1 MRGPINGCVQMKFID
16 DISEDP
22 LIARPL
28 VNVVRKWS
36 SNDEEDEPGFK
47 KQMMDYHR
55 TLKRRLVFILLCVA
69 IMVIAAGYAV
79 AYGPLDIGFIDAYIT
94 IWNHII
100 GNITD
105 TGMDYIIIT
114 VRSPRIVAGIIGG
127 IGLAICGVVMQ
138 SVLRNPLADPYTT
151 GVSSGAGFGATLAIT
166 AGFSVV
172 SKTPTIILAFLFS
185 MLPTLAIILM
195 SRHKSSSSP
204 TVMIMFGIGLM
215 YIFNAFTTVMMLW
228 SNPDDLAAVYQWQVG
243 SLAKVTWDDIPYML
257 ALVIPGT
264 LLVQFMA
271 GKLNV
276 LATGDDNAKA
286 LGLNPH
292 RTRILLLALT
302 GLISAAVVSFTGI
315 IGFVGLVTPH
325 IVRIFIGADNRYL
338 IPASALFGGMLMVV
352 ADLLGRCVI
361 PDATLPVGVVMAF
374 VGGPTFIWLLMRKG
388 NKAW

>member
-1 MRGPINGCVQMKFID
+1 MKFID

-127 IGLAICGVVMQ
+127 IGLAVCGVVMQ

-166 AGFSVV
+166 VGFSVV

-264 LLVQFMA
+264 LLVQLMA

>member
-1 MRGPINGCVQMKFID
+1 
-16 DISEDP
+16 
-22 LIARPL
+22 
-28 VNVVRKWS
+28 
-36 SNDEEDEPGFK
+36 
-47 KQMMDYHR
+47 MMDYHR

-79 AYGPLDIGFIDAYIT
+79 AYGPLDISFIDTYIT

-127 IGLAICGVVMQ
+127 IGLAVCGVVMQ

>member
-1 MRGPINGCVQMKFID
+1 MRGSINGCAQMKFID

-127 IGLAICGVVMQ
+127 IGLAVCGVVMQ

-166 AGFSVV
+166 VGFSVV

-264 LLVQFMA
+264 LLVQLMA

>member
-264 LLVQFMA
+264 LLVQLMA

>member
-127 IGLAICGVVMQ
+127 IGLAVCGVVMQ

-166 AGFSVV
+166 VGFSVV

-264 LLVQFMA
+264 LLVQLMA